1 MMMEDHHYAGLQRVF
16 APGLS
21 VAEVRERLCRFAYV
35 EQRFMRLL
43 SSRIVSTPHFAVK
56 ALLARVQYEDALHA
70 ESWRNRILELRTNKS
85 RLEKVPDVA
94 LEILFDEAEHL
105 PDGYPFLYTV
115 MHVLK
120 PALYDAYRS
129 YLAATNDLADYPSV
143 RLLRQI
149 LVEEEEHA
157 RLLSAAIE
165 SIEPTEEERLVSA
178 KWEETLTAFLHA
190 AAGIDGSEPRSEPQP
205 RAASVQPYRI
215 PHTLMRD
222 ETLSHVWDY
231 IAPPLEDVPARL
243 NYMMGLRL
251 SELNVVDGLAI
262 VLFETPAMPWSF
274 YLDISRHC
282 WDEMRHS
289 LFGKVA
295 IESTYPDPAAL
306 PMRDYE
312 GVFVMEVSPLEQYTV
327 LGLEVEGKNMKYPPG
342 KRQEWEFA
350 RDSAKHPLMTTFQ
363 DFDWADE
370 VLHVN
375 IARRQLD
382 TWFEGGLKT
391 IQPFSSSGGEHRVQV
406 KHRYPPV
413 ALPTSQEHQPHYR
426 DLRNTPTKGDE

>member
-1 MMMEDHHYAGLQRVF
+1 MKDYHYAGLQRIF

-43 SSRIVSTPHFAVK
+43 SSRIVSIPHMAVK
-56 ALLARVQYEDALHA
+56 ALLARLQYEEALHA
-70 ESWRNRILELRTNKS
+70 DSWRNRILELRTNKS
-85 RLEKVPDVA
+85 RLEKTPDPA

-105 PDGYPFLYTV
+105 PDGYPFLSAVT
-115 MHVLK
+115 HVLK
-120 PALYDAYRS
+120 PALCDAYRA
-129 YLAATNDLADYPSV
+129 YQAATNGLADYPSV

-149 LVEEEEHA
+149 LAEEEEHA
-157 RLLSAAIE
+157 RLLSTVVE
-165 SIEPTEEERLVSA
+165 NMVPTEEERRVSA
-178 KWEETLTAFLHA
+178 AWEETLKSFLHA
-190 AAGIDGSEPRSEPQP
+190 AAGIDGTAPHAQPRP
-205 RAASVQPYRI
+205 RAASVHPYRI
-215 PHTLMRD
+215 PHTLVRD
-222 ETLSHVWDY
+222 ETVSHVWDY
-231 IAPPLEDVPARL
+231 VAPPLEDVSAHL

-251 SELNVVDGLAI
+251 SEQNVAEGLAI

-289 LFGKVA
+289 LFGKAA
-295 IESTYPDPAAL
+295 IEFTYDDLAAL

-312 GVFVMEVSPLEQYTV
+312 GIFVMEASPLEQYTV

-350 RDSAKHPLMTTFQ
+350 RDSAKHPLLTTFQ

-382 TWFEGGLKT
+382 SWFEGGLKA
-391 IQPFSSSGGEHRVQV
+391 IQPFSGHGREHRTEV
-406 KHRYPPV
+406 KHRHSPV
-413 ALPTSQEHQPHYR
+413 ALPANLPAAQKS
-426 DLRNTPTKGDE
+426 KS